1 MHHDREQNSIDVVS
15 HYLPTGCACYCTNA
29 CMPGL
34 VFGLLGGIH
43 AADYISVQQLLMV
56 SLVYVLVLLITCCY
70 ARYSETAGRPLLV
83 TLFTA
88 AYSLLHTFDYA

>member
-1 MHHDREQNSIDVVS
+1 MWFLTIYRRVVRVIVQTRACQGS
-15 HYLPTGCACYCTNA
+15 CSAYLAVYMLQC
-29 CMPGL
+29 
-34 VFGLLGGIH
+34 
-43 AADYISVQQLLMV
+43 ADYISVQELLMV
-56 SLVYVLVLLITCCY
+56 PLVYVLVLLITCCY